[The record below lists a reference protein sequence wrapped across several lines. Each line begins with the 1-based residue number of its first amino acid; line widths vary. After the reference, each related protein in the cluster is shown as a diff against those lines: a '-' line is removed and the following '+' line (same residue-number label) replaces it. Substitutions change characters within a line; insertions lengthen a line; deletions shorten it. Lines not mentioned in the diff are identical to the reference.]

1 MSQHFS
7 ISFTVDQ
14 RPEEA
19 YAAINNVRDWWSEEI
34 EGSTDKLGEFKY
46 RYRDVHRCT
55 IAISELVPGN
65 RVVWRVVDNSFS
77 FTQDKNE
84 WIGNEMVFEIAKKGN
99 QTEVRF
105 TQVGLVPAYECY
117 SVCSDAWTTYIQG
130 SLRDL
135 IANGKGQPNQNEQ
148 IADKH
153 GIEAS

>member
-7 ISFTVDQ
+7 ISFTVDHS
-14 RPEEA
+14 PEEA
-19 YAAINNVRDWWSEEI
+19 YAAINRVREWWSEEI

-55 IAISELVPGN
+55 IAITELVPGS

-77 FTQDKNE
+77 FIQDKNE

-99 QTEVRF
+99 QTEIRF
-105 TQVGLVPAYECY
+105 TQVGLVSAYECY

-130 SLRDL
+130 SLREL
-135 IANGKGQPNQNEQ
+135 ITKGKGQPNQNEQ

-153 GIEAS
+153 GIEAL